1 MYATDWMSS
10 VIAKAAKFVVLAGEG
25 GRGNCRI
32 GHGDALMSQKSVKQ
46 YTVHLR

>member
-25 GRGNCRI
+25 GREG
-32 GHGDALMSQKSVKQ
+32 GVTAE
-46 YTVHLR
+46 